1 MGKDSFAS
9 TTPST
14 TQTNNSIVTSSLAND
29 ESFYCGFV
37 THVASAT
44 LLIGAVGS
52 LASSIILAALL
63 KAGAEPEH
71 CFLVGIILCSYVFLV
86 LGWSV
91 RMPSLYWL
99 FLLINPLVICL
110 CGFFC
115 AYPALNTF
123 LSPKYYEEDN
133 FQENTRKQL
142 LIQVKKSLRMLELIA
157 SIFAILILGYFQSI
171 VFRAHN
177 WLQKINKQEDQQIVY
192 FNEQNI

>member
-9 TTPST
+9 TTLST
-14 TQTNNSIVTSSLAND
+14 TPTNNSTSSLAND
-29 ESFYCGFV
+29 ERFYCGFI

-52 LASSIILAALL
+52 LASSIVLASLL
-63 KAGAEPEH
+63 KAGAEPEN
-71 CFLVGIILCSYVFLV
+71 CFLAGI
-86 LGWSV
+86 
-91 RMPSLYWL
+91 
-99 FLLINPLVICL
+99 PLVMCL

-123 LSPKYYEEDN
+123 LSPKYEENIYE
-133 FQENTRKQL
+133 ENTRKQL
-142 LIQVKKSLRMLELIA
+142 IIQVKKSLRMLELIS
-157 SIFAILILGYFQSI
+157 SIFSILILGYFQSI

-177 WLQKINKQEDQQIVY
+177 WLQKMNKQEEQQIVY

>member
-9 TTPST
+9 TTLST
-14 TQTNNSIVTSSLAND
+14 TPTNNSTSSLAND
-29 ESFYCGFV
+29 ERFYCGFI

-52 LASSIILAALL
+52 LASSIVLASLL
-63 KAGAEPEH
+63 KAGAEPEN
-71 CFLVGIILCSYVFLV
+71 CFLAGIILCSYVFLV

-91 RMPSLYWL
+91 RMASLYWL
-99 FLLINPLVICL
+99 FLLINPLVMCL

-123 LSPKYYEEDN
+123 LSPKYEENIYE
-133 FQENTRKQL
+133 ENTRKQL
-142 LIQVKKSLRMLELIA
+142 IIQVKKSLRMLELIS
-157 SIFAILILGYFQSI
+157 SIFSILILGYFQSI

-177 WLQKINKQEDQQIVY
+177 WLQKMNKQEEQQIVY